1 MNPIGFY
8 TFIRQEILRFI
19 RVGNQSLFTTWV
31 TALLYIFIFG
41 EIVGRRIGQI
51 SGVKYIDFVIP
62 GLLMMNVMQ
71 AAFMQT
77 SSSLFYQRFLR
88 HIEEVLT
95 APMSYLE
102 IISGFLVAGILRG
115 VVVGAGVYVLAL
127 LFTVAS
133 VAHLGVFLFYT
144 VTVSLVFS
152 LAGLLVGIWADSFEE
167 LAVPQTYII
176 LPLSFLGG
184 LFNSIH
190 MIPEKFQFFARLNPF
205 FYFVDGLRYS
215 MIGVS
220 ESNRTFGIF
229 LIFFLI
235 FALGA
240 LVWFL
245 FQKGYK
251 IRT

>member
-1 MNPIGFY
+1 MNTIGFY
-8 TFIRQEILRFI
+8 AFIRQEVLRFI
-19 RVGNQSLFTTWV
+19 RVGNQSLFTPWV

-51 SGVKYIDFVIP
+51 SGVNYIDFVIP

-71 AAFMQT
+71 ASFMQT

-115 VVVGAGVYVLAL
+115 VVGGAGVYVLAL

-144 VTVSLVFS
+144 VTVSIVFS
-152 LAGLLVGIWADSFEE
+152 LAGLLIGIWADSFEE
-167 LAVPQTYII
+167 LTVPQTYVI

-184 LFNSIH
+184 LFNSVH
-190 MIPEKFQFFARLNPF
+190 MLPEKFQIFMRLNPF

-215 MIGVS
+215 MIGIS